1 MQRGWY
7 SLPMARELDSGMLR
21 RLQENYSVMSDGE
34 LQAMAAKPDDLTDMA
49 LEILRGEMTRR
60 RLDAVQPVDTIEA
73 REMPDGFGGDPF
85 ASLSM
90 RPTWGKPENVAE
102 RKGWVSLMVFYD
114 AIELGRACDFLDEQI
129 EFEIHDRSKPPSALT
144 PFQRPVE
151 MDLQVQQVD
160 QQRAMAT
167 LREKMGLFPLQEV
180 EMADAPLDDGTV
192 TTLGDF
198 GHRADAEEVAR
209 VLEQANL
216 WHRIVANEE
225 GTIETED
232 LFRLQ
237 VREIDLM
244 AAGEVVEKAMDL
256 PEA

>member
-1 MQRGWY
+1 
-7 SLPMARELDSGMLR
+7 MARELDSEMLR
-21 RLQENYSVMSDGE
+21 RLQENYGAMSDGE

-49 LEILRGEMTRR
+49 REILRGEMTRR
-60 RLDAVQPVDTIEA
+60 RLDVVQPRHSIEVHP
-73 REMPDGFGGDPF
+73 MPDGLGGDPF
-85 ASLSM
+85 AALSM
-90 RPTWGKPENVAE
+90 RSTWAKPENVAE

-114 AIELGRACDFLDEQI
+114 AIELGRACDFLEDQEI
-129 EFEIHDRSKPPSALT
+129 EFDIHDRSKPASALT

-151 MDLQVQQVD
+151 MDIGVRQAD
-160 QQRAMAT
+160 QQRAMAI

-180 EMADAPLDDGTV
+180 EVADAPLDDGTV
-192 TTLGDF
+192 ATLGDF
-198 GHRADAEEVAR
+198 GRRTDAEEIVR
-209 VLEQANL
+209 VLEQAGM
-216 WHRIVANEE
+216 WHRIVANED
-225 GTIETED
+225 GAMETED

>member
-1 MQRGWY
+1 MEWY
-7 SLPMARELDSGMLR
+7 SLPMARELDSEMLR
-21 RLQENYSVMSDGE
+21 RLQENYQAMSDGE
-34 LQAMAAKPDDLTDMA
+34 LQAMAAKPEDLTDMA

-60 RLDAVQPVDTIEA
+60 RLGAVQPTDDGA
-73 REMPDGFGGDPF
+73 MGEMPDGFGGSPF
-85 ASLSM
+85 APLSM
-90 RPTWGKPENVAE
+90 RSMWGKPEDIVE

-114 AIELGRACDFLDEQI
+114 AIEMGRACDFLEEQEI
-129 EFEIHDRSKPPSALT
+129 EFEIHDRSKPASVLT

-151 MDLQVQQVD
+151 MDLGVQQAD
-160 QQRAMAT
+160 RQRAMAV

-180 EMADAPLDDGTV
+180 AVADAPLDDGTV
-192 TTLGDF
+192 TALGDF
-198 GHRADAEEVAR
+198 GRRADAEEVAQ
-209 VLEQANL
+209 VLEQAGM

-225 GTIETED
+225 GSAETED

-237 VREIDLM
+237 VREVDLM